1 MRCPGLSD
9 AVVGA
14 GTLASMAGVWPC
26 LCGGA
31 SAVARAPCALYFLHL
46 CILGVGWVACVR
58 SWLFGGWSLPHHPS
72 HTYTCTPP
80 PPHTHTP
87 TPHHPHPH
95 TRTHARTH
103 AQSYTH
109 RPPPTTSHTPHA
121 LQPPPNQFIQSA
133 PPPPQVLVVTTG
145 SQAEPRAQLSL
156 AARGASHSLK
166 LQPSDLV
173 LYRYVGGG
181 RMSSGGGGAN
191 VALVL
196 YTCLSLC
203 WVAGG

>member
-1 MRCPGLSD
+1 MLYIFCIYVYWGL
-9 AVVGA
+9 
-14 GTLASMAGVWPC
+14 
-26 LCGGA
+26 GGLRV
-31 SAVARAPCALYFLHL
+31 SVLGYSEGGPFLITPPTHTPAPPHPPTPTH
-46 CILGVGWVACVR
+46 
-58 SWLFGGWSLPHHPS
+58 PHHTT
-72 HTYTCTPP
+72 HTHTHARTHVRTHSRTHIVLPP
-80 PPHTHTP
+80 PPHTPRTP
-87 TPHHPHPH
+87 SNLPQINSSSQH
-95 TRTHARTH
+95 
-103 AQSYTH
+103 
-109 RPPPTTSHTPHA
+109 
-121 LQPPPNQFIQSA
+121 